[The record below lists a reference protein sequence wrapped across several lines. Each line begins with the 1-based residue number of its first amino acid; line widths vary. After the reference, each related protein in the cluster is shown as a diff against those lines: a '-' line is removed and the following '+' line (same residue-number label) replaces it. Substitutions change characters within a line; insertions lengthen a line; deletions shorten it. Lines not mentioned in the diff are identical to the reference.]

1 MKKENAIL
9 LSILIGC
16 CMIFVSC
23 NKENTPSTSARQREV
38 IVYAYDSFISEWGPA
53 PAITEGFE
61 SQSGYK
67 LTFVDCGD
75 GAQILSRAITEKNN
89 VQADVLLGLDNNLV
103 GRARSENV
111 LTSYKPKNADTII
124 NSRAEDALGGD
135 WILTPFDYS
144 HFAIIYDTKS
154 NVPAP
159 TSLDDLTKPI
169 YRRKL
174 IIMDPR
180 TSTPGIGFASW
191 TVAKYGDDYAEYWK
205 KLVPSILTMSPSWSS
220 GYGLFTSGEAPLV
233 FSYITSAA
241 YHIEYEGTERYV
253 PLIFDEGHVA
263 QVEGAGITNGAPN
276 LDGAKAFID
285 YLVTQEAQSFLLF
298 TQWMYPVNRQVE
310 MPESYKK
317 LPPAPTTTLFADND
331 KVMDAIPNI
340 ISIVSGSSSK

>member
-1 MKKENAIL
+1 MKAIL

-23 NKENTPSTSARQREV
+23 NKENTPSTSARQNEV
-38 IVYAYDSFISEWGPA
+38 IVYTYESFISEWGPA
-53 PAITEGFE
+53 PLIFEGFE
-61 SQSGYK
+61 NSTNFK

-75 GAQILSRAITEKNN
+75 AAQVLARAIIEKDN

-154 NVPAP
+154 NVPPPA
-159 TSLDDLTKPI
+159 SLDDLTKPI

-174 IIMDPR
+174 ILMDPR

-191 TVAKYGDDYAEYWK
+191 TLAKYGDDYADYWK
-205 KLVPSILTMSPSWSS
+205 KLVPSILTMSQGWSS

-241 YHIEYEGTERYV
+241 YHIEYEDTGRYV

-263 QVEGAGITNGAPN
+263 QVEGVGIANGAPN
-276 LDGAKAFID
+276 LEGAKAFVD
-285 YLVTQEAQSFLLF
+285 YLITKEAQSTLPL
-298 TQWMYPVNRQVE
+298 TQWMYPVNKSVDL
-310 MPESYKK
+310 PDSYKQ
-317 LPPAPTTTLFADND
+317 LPAAPTTTLFVDNG
-331 KVMDAIPNI
+331 KVVDAIPNI
-340 ISIVSGSSSK
+340 VSIVSGS